1 MVRIW
6 ISARM
11 GVFPSA
17 KNTGISTISVVAAVA
32 VALGILDIIL
42 YAQHGDIVL
51 VGQQFCHDID
61 IVDKGTDHT
70 YTGHIVELLLNVL
83 FGKVVSQALKLVV
96 DAQGSL
102 DAAFD
107 GRNRV
112 PVVLDG
118 KFVVEDFQFCTD
130 LPDRTPISHH
140 QGVKVVGILM
150 NFSGELISSL
160 S

>member
-1 MVRIW
+1 MLQ
-6 ISARM
+6 
-11 GVFPSA
+11 
-17 KNTGISTISVVAAVA
+17 TGPEVHGNGTYLDLRPHGSLSLGEEYRDFYDHVVAAVA

-107 GRNRV
+107 GRN
-112 PVVLDG
+112 
-118 KFVVEDFQFCTD
+118 T
-130 LPDRTPISHH
+130 
-140 QGVKVVGILM
+140 
-150 NFSGELISSL
+150 
-160 S
+160 